1 MEYMN
6 RAERRRAKRQGEKV
20 SKPPVYNYTPGT
32 LRNQLDYEAKADVR
46 ERSSKRLEKRLQ
58 RMLSIQL

>member
-32 LRNQLDYEAKADVR
+32 LRNQLDYEAKHEPGKGKDDKTSLPHS
-46 ERSSKRLEKRLQ
+46 RSGSK
-58 RMLSIQL
+58 